1 MRTPSLSGLRAF
13 EATARHLS
21 MRQAADEL
29 CVTPS
34 AVSQLVR
41 NLEEELGQAL
51 FRRVHR
57 AIRLTDAGQ
66 TLLPGVRG
74 AFELIAATTER
85 VRRACADGVVTVS
98 ATPFFAETWLVP
110 RLADF
115 GARHPEIDL
124 RITTTS
130 ALVDL
135 AAGDADIAIR
145 HGFGRYRGM
154 RTDVLVAPAVV
165 PVAAPSLV
173 KRLGRPIDAAG
184 LVAWPKVHDAE
195 RSAWTAWL
203 ARQGVTAP
211 ERARGPSFDDPG
223 LLRAAI
229 LGGQGV
235 GLLPDPLV
243 ETDVEAGR
251 LVRLAEP
258 VEVDAFAYYLVVPD
272 PVVDRPKIAAF
283 RSWAL
288 AARASMDV
296 PSR

>member
-1 MRTPSLSGLRAF
+1 MRIPSLTGLRAF

-21 MRQAADEL
+21 MKRAANEL

-41 NLEEELGQAL
+41 GLEEELGQAL

-74 AFELIAATTER
+74 AFELIAMTTER
-85 VRRACADGVVTVS
+85 VRRATADGVLTVS

-124 RITTTS
+124 RITTTA

-135 AAGDADIAIR
+135 AAGEADVAIR
-145 HGFGRYRGM
+145 HGLGRFRGM
-154 RTDVLVAPAVV
+154 HADLLVAPAVV
-165 PVAAPSLV
+165 PVAAPALV
-173 KRLGRPIDAAG
+173 ARLGRPSDAAG
-184 LVAWPKVHDAE
+184 LLSWPKVHDAD
-195 RSAWTAWL
+195 RGAWAAWF
-203 ARQGVTAP
+203 ARHGVVAP
-211 ERARGPSFDDPG
+211 ERARGPSFDDAG
-223 LLRAAI
+223 LLRAAVV
-229 LGGQGV
+229 GGQGV
-235 GLLPDPLV
+235 GLLPHPLV
-243 ETDVEAGR
+243 VGDVAEGR
-251 LVRLAEP
+251 LVALAEP
-258 VEVDAFAYYLVVPD
+258 VEVDAFAYYLVVPEL
-272 PVVDRPKIAAF
+272 VVGRPKIAAF

-288 AARASMDV
+288 AAR
-296 PSR
+296 